1 MRELKQDWRD
11 IFGSFRV
18 AFDVWKLLLGLFG
31 VVITCL
37 VLWGLM
43 SIPTD
48 EAARPA
54 GWIIAII
61 VSGLLLGGLVIKFAL
76 SDTGF
81 TLSKFVMLL
90 VMLAVLAGVVLLCAL
105 TDSASV
111 CGRYGGMV
119 FAVLV
124 IWAFFGGAITRIA
137 AVEITTDDRIGLGEA
152 VGFAWKKYGA
162 YLGATLLPAV
172 AVIVLALSCALF
184 GLVFRIPIVNWIVTV
199 IFFILVLLSGFLMF
213 LIGLGGMAGA
223 PLMYPAVSA
232 EGNDSFDA
240 ISRAYSYVF
249 GRPWRY
255 IFYNVAALLYG
266 LACTIFV
273 AFFVNFMLVWSLAS
287 VNYGTGGAFDE
298 RILPRLKSLMAP
310 LSGPV
315 TDVVERLGGWIEDWD
330 VTSYVSGAFQR
341 AYDSFGFERLEPGA
355 VELQWSEPTA
365 AVLIAIFLYIL
376 VGLVIAYVISL
387 FFSMQTTIYLL
398 LRKAVD
404 GAEMT
409 EVYREEEEEEYL
421 SVTPEP
427 EPEGEAPAEEEKEET
442 PPKKK
447 KAPRKKTAK
456 KKEGEEKSD

>member
-18 AFDVWKLLLGLFG
+18 AFDVWKLLLGFFG
-31 VVITCL
+31 VIITFL
-37 VLWGLM
+37 VLWGLT
-43 SIPTD
+43 SIPAD
-48 EAARPA
+48 EVAKPA
-54 GWIIAII
+54 GWVITLI
-61 VSGLLLGGLVIKFAL
+61 VAVLLLIGLIVKFAV

-81 TLSKFVMLL
+81 TMSKVVMLL
-90 VMLAVLAGVVLLCAL
+90 VVLAVLTGAVLLCAL
-105 TDSASV
+105 TERASIWGR
-111 CGRYGGMV
+111 CGGLL

-152 VGFAWKKYGA
+152 VGFARKKYGA

-172 AVIVLALSCALF
+172 AVIFLGLCCALY
-184 GLVFRIPIVNWIVTV
+184 GLVLRPPV
-199 IFFILVLLSGFLMF
+199 INFLVSPFFILVLLSGFLMF
-213 LIGLGGMAGA
+213 LIGLGAMAGA

-273 AFFVNFMLVWSLAS
+273 AFFERYMLTWSLAS
-287 VNYGTGGAFDE
+287 VNYGSAGGFDD
-298 RILPRLKSLMAP
+298 RILPRLKSLMSR
-310 LSGPV
+310 L
-315 TDVVERLGGWIEDWD
+315 TYEVVGMVEGLGNWIENWD
-330 VTSYVSGAFQR
+330 VTGYVAKAFRLAQ
-341 AYDSFGFERLEPGA
+341 DNFGFERLEP
-355 VELQWSEPTA
+355 A
-365 AVLIAIFLYIL
+365 AVDLRWHEATTAVIIAIFLYIV
-376 VGLVIAYVISL
+376 VGLVVAYVISL

-427 EPEGEAPAEEEKEET
+427 EAKEEAPAEEPEEEKT

-447 KAPRKKTAK
+447 KAPRKKAPK
-456 KKEGEEKSD
+456 KKEEKSE